1 MKKILFAALLLTV
14 TYPSL
19 YAQKEYKL
27 EKTSGKLLLAN
38 IPHVFIEGYDGREV
52 IIRTHNPV
60 SDNSQKELTEKK
72 EDARAKGLS
81 PLNNNG
87 FDNTGMGL
95 NISES
100 GTDATVSAIGR
111 AQENYYTIKLP
122 NTVSLTIYNN
132 RARYFSQ
139 SDSTPIVVQ
148 NLKSEIEISSQFGN
162 CRIINASGP
171 VGIKTLSGNI
181 EILADNAIKQPIT
194 AYSVNGIIDLKVPEK
209 ANATLEMVSLNGTIY
224 ADQSL
229 PLTSKTSTANSKQEH
244 TIMADKIVVENG
256 EITGYGIKLG
266 KTDSLNNAARELARR
281 ATEMS
286 LTGSTLSISGGS
298 QFAGTLNSGGTKIM
312 LRTTYGNIYLR
323 K

>member
-1 MKKILFAALLLTV
+1 MKKILFAVLLLTV
-14 TYPSL
+14 TCPSL

-27 EKTSGKLLLAN
+27 EKTGGKLILAN
-38 IPHVFIEGYDGREV
+38 IPPVFIEGYDGREV
-52 IIRTHNPV
+52 IIRINNPV
-60 SDNSQKELTEKK
+60 SDNANRELKEKR
-72 EDARAKGLS
+72 EDARAKGLK
-81 PLNNNG
+81 PLNSNG
-87 FDNTGMGL
+87 FDNTGIGL

-100 GTDATVSAIGR
+100 GTDAIVSATGR

-122 NTVSLTIYNN
+122 NTVGLTIYNN
-132 RARYFSQ
+132 RALYFTQ

-148 NLKSEIEISSQFGN
+148 NLKSEIEISSQFEN
-162 CRIINASGP
+162 CRIINPSGP
-171 VGIKTLSGNI
+171 VGIKSLSGNI

-194 AYSVNGIIDLKVPEK
+194 AYSVNGVIDLKVPEK

-256 EITGYGIKLG
+256 EVTGYGIKLG

-286 LTGSTLSISGGS
+286 LTGSTLSLSGGS
-298 QFAGTLNSGGTKIM
+298 QFSGTLNSGGTKII